1 MIGDKFDNLK
11 NCWNIY
17 FDGFVV
23 YVVGGVFDCV
33 FEEWIEGVFYD
44 VCFFFLYY
52 FGFVY

>member
-1 MIGDKFDNLK
+1 MISLIIYI